1 MLSAPISI
9 CESNP
14 LESARRARGVRLR
27 CSLLRGERIGL
38 YTRPTSPRWSKID
51 EYSCRS
57 GRRICMTRQRA
68 PAFAIARIAVAF
80 PVLFVF
86 GCTLAR
92 RQAEEANARAARVG
106 HPEVRYQ
113 EELSPGLALTLG
125 FLPFGAAGFYVHS
138 TRLAASGLLWP
149 FSMLWLPNMAYD
161 AAITVNDQAFERRLM
176 DAFERESQPK

>member
-1 MLSAPISI
+1 VLFA
-9 CESNP
+9 
-14 LESARRARGVRLR
+14 ARRKDRL
-27 CSLLRGERIGL
+27 I
-38 YTRPTSPRWSKID
+38 YTTNEPAMVED
-51 EYSCRS
+51 
-57 GRRICMTRQRA
+57 RRIQLPLGSSNLLTRRRA
-68 PAFAIARIAVAF
+68 TAFTIPRIAVAF
-80 PVLFVF
+80 PVLFAF

-92 RQAEEANARAARVG
+92 QQAEEANARAARVG

-161 AAITVNDQAFERRLM
+161 AAIEVNDRAFERRLM
-176 DAFERESQPK
+176 DALQHESQSK